1 MRTDSDTWQGSS
13 LASTPAGS
21 AQPSPRKAASKRP
34 PQVTPLRLSELL
46 NHQGSSR
53 QASKKASKSGSKRT
67 EVLAVPLQIQPQPAP
82 VQPRPD
88 SAAKDPQLAFNTQLL
103 EAQVTRL
110 QQEAAAREARIQRLH
125 AQCQR
130 EEAAAGVRALKTRH
144 VCFTSRSA
152 SATELCALHAGCIQR
167 AWRRMR
173 LRRDGPNPAKRRRS
187 SVRLCMVLSFH
198 SSFVAGLAH
207 GCAAGVQQVSQA

>member
-1 MRTDSDTWQGSS
+1 MTHNCVQSSS

-46 NHQGSSR
+46 NHQSSSR
-53 QASKKASKSGSKRT
+53 QALKKAFKSGSKGT
-67 EVLAVPLQIQPQPAP
+67 EALAAPPTVQPAP
-82 VQPRPD
+82 VQPRPE

-130 EEAAAGVRALKTRH
+130 EEAAAGAHADTMSIVVCRADLHQRLSCVH
-144 VCFTSRSA
+144 
-152 SATELCALHAGCIQR
+152 CA
-167 AWRRMR
+167 
-173 LRRDGPNPAKRRRS
+173 
-187 SVRLCMVLSFH
+187 
-198 SSFVAGLAH
+198 
-207 GCAAGVQQVSQA
+207 